1 MQEIG
6 FDIISDLNLN
16 PNDSFNWENKAT
28 SLYCIVAGNISSNL
42 RTVMQ
47 VLIHLSSK
55 YQAVF
60 FVPGKLEYEQC
71 ESLSVRTKELI
82 AVTEGIP
89 NVSILYNNV
98 IVVDGVALLGS
109 NGWGNIANTLDSKNI
124 TMTASKYEDFTYLVS
139 CLGKL
144 QKHLDVKKVVVI
156 TSAVPKEELYFG
168 EVPANVVDQIP
179 LYNILESDTEKKVT
193 HWIFGTYDKP
203 VDTTIDNINYISNSK
218 NQYGPYHAKR
228 LTISI

>member
-1 MQEIG
+1 
-6 FDIISDLNLN
+6 
-16 PNDSFNWENKAT
+16 
-28 SLYCIVAGNISSNL
+28 
-42 RTVMQ
+42 MQ

-109 NGWGNIANTLDSKNI
+109 NGWGNIENTLDSKNI

>member
-42 RTVMQ
+42 RTVIQ
-47 VLIHLSSK
+47 VLMHLSSK

-60 FVPGKLEYEQC
+60 FVPGKLEYENC
-71 ESLSVRTKELI
+71 ESLSVRTNELI
-82 AVTEGIP
+82 AVSDGIP

-98 IVVDGVALLGS
+98 IVVDGIALLGT
-109 NGWGNIANTLDSKNI
+109 NGWGNIENTLDSKNI
-124 TMTASKYEDFTYLVS
+124 AMTASKYEDFTYLLS

-144 QKHLDVKKVVVI
+144 QKHLDVKKVVAI
-156 TSAVPKEELYFG
+156 TSAVPKEDLYFG
-168 EVPANVVDQIP
+168 EMPTNVVDQIP
-179 LYNILESDTEKKVT
+179 LYNMLEADTEKKVT
-193 HWIFGTYDKP
+193 HWVYGTYTKP
-203 VDTTIDNINYISNSK
+203 VDTMIDNINYISNPK
-218 NQYGPYHAKR
+218 TQYGPYYAKR
-228 LTISI
+228 LAISI

>member
-28 SLYCIVAGNISSNL
+28 SLYCLVAGNISSNI
-42 RTVMQ
+42 RTVLQ
-47 VLIHLSSK
+47 VLLHLSSK

-60 FVPGKLEYEQC
+60 FVPGKLEYENC
-71 ESLSVRTKELI
+71 ESLSVRTKELLAI
-82 AVTEGIP
+82 SDGIP

-98 IVVDGVALLGS
+98 IVVDGIALLGT
-109 NGWGNIANTLDSKNI
+109 NGWGNIENTLDSKNI
-124 TMTASKYEDFTYLVS
+124 GMTASKYEDFTYLVS

-168 EVPANVVDQIP
+168 EMPTNVVDQIP
-179 LYNILESDTEKKVT
+179 LYNMLESDTEKKVT
-193 HWIFGTYDKP
+193 HWIFGTYQKP
-203 VDTTIDNINYISNSK
+203 VDTIIDNINYISNSR

-228 LTISI
+228 LSITI